1 MPSSSKSPQ
10 DIMGA
15 GSKSFSFASL
25 FFSHEQRLAAAQIYT
40 WCRYCD
46 DLADEGQL
54 TKVGCEE
61 LRMKT
66 KDAWG
71 TSTLGVPFSY
81 LQEVVHKYS
90 IPSQYALDLIA
101 GMENDVEGKRYETLK
116 DLRQY
121 CYYVAGTVGLMMSHV
136 MGVFRASALDKAVEL
151 GIAMQLTN
159 ICRDV
164 KEDFEI
170 GRVYLPLE
178 YLREEKI
185 DMTNLIDVSQ
195 REKLFKVVKR
205 VIQQSEESYKK
216 GKEGIIDL
224 PLQAAFVITLAYK
237 VYSGINREI
246 LRRGVKSLERRT
258 VVPTYVKFMLISFS
272 LFEVMMSLPKRMMR
286 NRPLLS
292 QLPIWRGV

>member
-1 MPSSSKSPQ
+1 MSSHSKSPA
-10 DIMGA
+10 DIMKA

-25 FFSHEQRLAAAQIYT
+25 FFSQSQRLAAAQIYT

-46 DLADEGQL
+46 DLADEGEL
-54 TKVGCEE
+54 TKQGCDE
-61 LRMKT
+61 LRLKT
-66 KDAWG
+66 QNAWSSS
-71 TSTLGVPFSY
+71 STDVPFSY
-81 LQEVVHKYS
+81 LQEVVHKYD
-90 IPSQYALDLIA
+90 IPSQYALDLIT

-164 KEDFEI
+164 KEDYEI
-170 GRVYLPLE
+170 GRIYLPME

-185 DMTNLIDVSQ
+185 DVANMMDISQ
-195 REKLFKVVKR
+195 REKLFNVVKR
-205 VIQQSEESYKK
+205 VIQHSEESYKK
-216 GKEGIIDL
+216 GKEGVIDL
-224 PLQAAFVITLAYK
+224 PLRAAFVITLAYK

-258 VVPTYVKFMLISFS
+258 VVPTYIKIILISFS
-272 LFEVMMSLPKRMMR
+272 FFEVMMSLPQRILR
-286 NRPLLS
+286 SRPLMS
-292 QLPIWRGV
+292 QLPIWRGI